1 MPVDLLKYGLAL
13 ISIVTIAYFSIRIIT
28 AKLKKAGI
36 LKQLRFGKK
45 KEEETTKENEL

>member
-1 MPVDLLKYGLAL
+1 MPINLLKYGIAL
-13 ISIVTIAYFSIRIIT
+13 VSIAVISYFCTRVIM

-45 KEEETTKENEL
+45 KEEKEWIEPKP